1 MNNPKRRDFLI
12 QSAALTA
19 GLLSASSLLP
29 SVRAQPLK
37 NPMPRWKGFN
47 LLDFFSPDPAKG
59 RPATTE
65 EHLQWMAD
73 WGFDFIR
80 LPMAYPSYIRFDRSK
95 PITIPDVRNIDTQAT
110 DRIEQLVYLAQKY
123 GLHVSLNLHRAPGF
137 CVNTGFEEPYNL
149 WQDAQAM
156 DDFVYHWS
164 FWARRFAQTSS
175 KKISFDLLNEPC
187 VREDMNDQHSK
198 RGPIPGELY
207 RKMALMASQAI
218 RAHNPN
224 HFVIADGNNV
234 GSSVIPEITDLN
246 IAQSCRGYNPGII
259 SHYRAPWVFKEMDNL
274 PEPKWP
280 GQVGD
285 QYLSRAMLERQFE
298 PWIALTKQGVGV
310 HCGECGCFNKTPH
323 AVFLA
328 WFEDVLDV
336 LKTNG
341 IGYALWEFRGSFG
354 MLDSGRDDVAYEDW
368 HGHKLD
374 RKLLDLLR
382 KY

>member
-1 MNNPKRRDFLI
+1 MQPTRRDFLL
-12 QSAALTA
+12 QSATLAA
-19 GLLSASSLLP
+19 GFIAAGGQTPL
-29 SVRAQPLK
+29 RAQPPK
-37 NPMPRWKGFN
+37 NPLPRWKGFN
-47 LLDFFSPDPAKG
+47 LLDFFSPDPANA

-65 EHLQWMAD
+65 EHLKWMAD

-80 LPMAYPSYIRFDRSK
+80 LPMAYPSYVKFDRSR
-95 PITIPDVRNIDTQAT
+95 PIRPDEIRAIDTQAT
-110 DRIEQLVYLAQKY
+110 DRIEQLVHLAHKHN
-123 GLHVSLNLHRAPGF
+123 LHVSLNLHRAPGF
-137 CVNTGFEEPYNL
+137 CVNAGFVEPYNL
-149 WQDAQAM
+149 WQDARAM

-164 FWARRFAQTSS
+164 FWANRFRQISP

-187 VREDMNDQHSK
+187 TREDMNDQHSK
-198 RGPIPGELY
+198 RGPIPGDKY
-207 RKMALMASQAI
+207 REMALKASQAI
-218 RAHNPN
+218 RKANPD
-224 HFVIADGNNV
+224 FMVIADGNNV

-259 SHYRAPWVFKEMDNL
+259 SHYKAPWVFKDTTGL

-285 QYLSRAMLERQFE
+285 QYLSRAMLEKQYE

-323 AVFLA
+323 PVFLA

-336 LKTNG
+336 LTSNG

-354 MLDSGRDDVAYEDW
+354 MLDSGREDVAYENW

-374 RKLLDLLR
+374 RKLLTLLQ